1 MTSSTGCLSIGISR
15 VDLDPS
21 DCRGNFAAKGFAAY
35 YQDVNLARAG
45 NRIVADAQ
53 RRLYDH
59 VLNMDVAFFQQHPS
73 ADLITRLTYNAT
85 SVRDII
91 NLILLGI
98 GRDLLTLLGLIVVM
112 VTQDPILAAIALLGG
127 PICAIGVKR
136 LIVVIRKAASSEIT
150 STMTIVALMR
160 ETTQGIRI
168 AKSFQLEDILRER
181 MYDAV
186 ASVERLSNKVKKVQA
201 SVAPLIELL
210 GGIAIAL
217 VITYAG
223 WRTLS
228 YGDTPGQFFSFI
240 AALLLAADPARR
252 LARVPLDLAT
262 AAIGVRMVHQ
272 LMDAPAAEQEHDDDK
287 PKLFVGAGE
296 MRFIDVSFS
305 YVPGTPVLDGL
316 SIDIAEGETN
326 ALVGIPGSGKTTI
339 FNLVQRFWTPSK
351 GIIMIDGQPIADVS
365 LRSLRRQIALVSQ
378 DVFLFEGT
386 IRDNIK
392 AGLLAT
398 DALVE
403 QVARAAHADAFIR
416 ELPMGYDT
424 PVGEL
429 GPRLSGGQRQ
439 RISIARAF
447 LKECPH
453 YSVGRADLPAL
464 DSEAEQV
471 IQEVFKDLTRGRTTI
486 VIAHPLGDHSK
497 RRHYPRRS
505 IRTCC

>member
-1 MTSSTGCLSIGISR
+1 MSDVINRLFVDRDRAALIWIPLTVVGI
-15 VDLDPS
+15 
-21 DCRGNFAAKGFAAY
+21 FAAKGFAAY

-296 MRFIDVSFS
+296 MRFIDVLFS
-305 YVPGTPVLDGL
+305 YVPGTPVLNGL
-316 SIDIAEGETN
+316 SIDIAGGQTN
-326 ALVGIPGSGKTTI
+326 ALVGISLVAGRQLSSISCNASGPHRKESSRSTVSPLQTYHFDRYVGKLRLLVRTYFYSRGPFAITSRQDCWPPTRWSSKWHGPHMRTHSFENCLWDMTHRLVNWDPGSR
-339 FNLVQRFWTPSK
+339 V
-351 GIIMIDGQPIADVS
+351 
-365 LRSLRRQIALVSQ
+365 
-378 DVFLFEGT
+378 
-386 IRDNIK
+386 DN
-392 AGLLAT
+392 AS
-398 DALVE
+398 
-403 QVARAAHADAFIR
+403 AFR
-416 ELPMGYDT
+416 
-424 PVGEL
+424 
-429 GPRLSGGQRQ
+429 
-439 RISIARAF
+439 
-447 LKECPH
+447 
-453 YSVGRADLPAL
+453 
-464 DSEAEQV
+464 
-471 IQEVFKDLTRGRTTI
+471 
-486 VIAHPLGDHSK
+486 
-497 RRHYPRRS
+497 
-505 IRTCC
+505 